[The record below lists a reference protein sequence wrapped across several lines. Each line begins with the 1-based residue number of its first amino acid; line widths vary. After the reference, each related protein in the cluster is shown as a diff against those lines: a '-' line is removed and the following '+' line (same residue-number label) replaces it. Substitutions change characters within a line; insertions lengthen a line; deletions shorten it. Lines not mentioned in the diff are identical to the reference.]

1 VRLVTYLGLV
11 VRRVWSKRGILI
23 GSFLGS
29 TLVIALLVV
38 LPLYEASV
46 QAIDLK
52 FSLAGTIDADVD
64 ITSFTQTNG
73 YTGAGAQQNREIVE
87 ENWQRFVVDWYPTA
101 LERSQTR
108 EFLVIPVDGSVDW
121 LAQAAAWKETIAQ
134 RRLEGAPPEE
144 DPPVPYPRPP
154 PEATQMRILTAPDVE
169 DRLTVVSGTWPGDLT
184 TLPAAGP
191 GAPLPIVLGSDV
203 AAQIQRE
210 VGDVF
215 VLRPFFGFPEVF
227 ELVEVAAIVEPVD
240 PTDKFWGVDDP
251 GRMAYLSQATFDA
264 YLSPIVVN
272 PNDDPWARS
281 SRGYTDT
288 TVTQRWF
295 LEFDRESLELD
306 QRQAVINGIVNYN
319 AGVSQASNG
328 VIASNSFLPLLL
340 AEFQTRS
347 TVIGAPIN
355 AMLALV
361 VGGALYFLIYTAA
374 LTLEREGPEI
384 ALLRTRGASSSQTV
398 GIHLAQS
405 ALIAVVAALL
415 APYVAR
421 LLVSITGR
429 VPPLSM
435 LTGGAALEV
444 SQVRQIEPYL
454 LVGAVL
460 VFLAMGLAILP
471 ISRRSVLELRSLA
484 ARPTKQSVWQRYNL
498 DLFAIA
504 LSLVIMFQLWQRG
517 FINLSG
523 GEATLDP
530 LAVIFPVLLLF
541 TGALVMLRL
550 LPWLLRLAGWFMT
563 KARFMSMSL
572 PGWHLGRNPV
582 PYGRLALLVW
592 LTTGLGAFALTYAN
606 TLEQSF
612 ADRAAFAAGA
622 DVRVIDDNAGWL
634 VVPEEDQGARVVRTD
649 GAPRRIARRA
659 EALAIRPDEFSEV
672 VTWRSDFGADNPA
685 DVFGA
690 LRPDGSSPA
699 LGVGLPPDATAISV
713 DGVVVPRSAAEE
725 AALGERADDQ
735 SLRLMVKVFDAE
747 GQVWTMQA
755 DTDFVDTGWGRVVVD
770 LTEGL
775 NTSYPQPPVAPL
787 TLHTMWLERSDQ
799 TDGNIIND
807 ETLLFSDV
815 VAITPGGTVSLDT
828 ALDELSPI
836 NGMTLRRDIPGDRAA
851 TIYYSELPPEMA
863 PPSAAELAASPLL
876 RPGTV
881 SLVSLAG
888 PRTRVNPLVPQLRR
902 IPDDILV
909 LLDAEA
915 AGIAG
920 LEVGESSSYSIGS
933 EIIPGVMAGFVGE
946 VPTMNDRTKEG
957 NMIVD
962 FDALN
967 AWVNGPATWSFETN
981 LARIEGPDEL
991 WVATENPDAAIRR
1004 ITAQLDDEPE
1014 QIVTLTGAAAEFSS
1028 RPVQVGLVAILFVGA
1043 AVSVV
1048 LALAGVTGYVLLAV
1062 ERRAREMGVLRALG
1076 FQRREVAGTFA
1087 VEQMAVIGLGAAI
1100 GVAGGIILTWIMIPC
1115 LQLGETATEIE
1126 PAVGLS
1132 VDWSTR
1138 WLFVAAVALMLIA
1151 SVVWATRRVSARRM
1165 SEVLREV
1172 ER

>member
-1 VRLVTYLGLV
+1 
-11 VRRVWSKRGILI
+11 
-23 GSFLGS
+23 
-29 TLVIALLVV
+29 
-38 LPLYEASV
+38 
-46 QAIDLK
+46 
-52 FSLAGTIDADVD
+52 
-64 ITSFTQTNG
+64 
-73 YTGAGAQQNREIVE
+73 
-87 ENWQRFVVDWYPTA
+87 
-101 LERSQTR
+101 
-108 EFLVIPVDGSVDW
+108 
-121 LAQAAAWKETIAQ
+121 
-134 RRLEGAPPEE
+134 
-144 DPPVPYPRPP
+144 
-154 PEATQMRILTAPDVE
+154 
-169 DRLTVVSGTWPGDLT
+169 
-184 TLPAAGP
+184 
-191 GAPLPIVLGSDV
+191 
-203 AAQIQRE
+203 
-210 VGDVF
+210 
-215 VLRPFFGFPEVF
+215 
-227 ELVEVAAIVEPVD
+227 
-240 PTDKFWGVDDP
+240 
-251 GRMAYLSQATFDA
+251 
-264 YLSPIVVN
+264 
-272 PNDDPWARS
+272 
-281 SRGYTDT
+281 
-288 TVTQRWF
+288 
-295 LEFDRESLELD
+295 
-306 QRQAVINGIVNYN
+306 
-319 AGVSQASNG
+319 
-328 VIASNSFLPLLL
+328 
-340 AEFQTRS
+340 
-347 TVIGAPIN
+347 
-355 AMLALV
+355 
-361 VGGALYFLIYTAA
+361 
-374 LTLEREGPEI
+374 
-384 ALLRTRGASSSQTV
+384 
-398 GIHLAQS
+398 
-405 ALIAVVAALL
+405 
-415 APYVAR
+415 
-421 LLVSITGR
+421 
-429 VPPLSM
+429 
-435 LTGGAALEV
+435 
-444 SQVRQIEPYL
+444 
-454 LVGAVL
+454 
-460 VFLAMGLAILP
+460 
-471 ISRRSVLELRSLA
+471 
-484 ARPTKQSVWQRYNL
+484 
-498 DLFAIA
+498 
-504 LSLVIMFQLWQRG
+504 
-517 FINLSG
+517 
-523 GEATLDP
+523 
-530 LAVIFPVLLLF
+530 
-541 TGALVMLRL
+541 
-550 LPWLLRLAGWFMT
+550 
-563 KARFMSMSL
+563 
-572 PGWHLGRNPV
+572 
-582 PYGRLALLVW
+582 
-592 LTTGLGAFALTYAN
+592 
-606 TLEQSF
+606 
-612 ADRAAFAAGA
+612 
-622 DVRVIDDNAGWL
+622 
-634 VVPEEDQGARVVRTD
+634 
-649 GAPRRIARRA
+649 
-659 EALAIRPDEFSEV
+659 
-672 VTWRSDFGADNPA
+672 
-685 DVFGA
+685 
-690 LRPDGSSPA
+690 
-699 LGVGLPPDATAISV
+699 
-713 DGVVVPRSAAEE
+713 
-725 AALGERADDQ
+725 LGERADDQ

-747 GQVWTMQA
+747 GQVLTMKA

-1014 QIVTLTGAAAEFSS
+1014 EIVTLTGAAAEFSS

-1087 VEQMAVIGLGAAI
+1087 VEQMAVIGLGAAV
-1100 GVAGGIILTWIMIPC
+1100 GVAGGIILTWIMIPF

-1126 PAVGLS
+1126 PPVVLS
-1132 VDWSTR
+1132 VDWSTL
-1138 WLFVAAVALMLIA
+1138 WLYVAAVALMLIA

>member
-87 ENWQRFVVDWYPTA
+87 ENWQRFVVNWYPTA

-454 LVGAVL
+454 FIGAVL

-690 LRPDGSSPA
+690 LRPDGSPPA
-699 LGVGLPPDATAISV
+699 LGVGLPPDATASSV

-799 TDGNIIND
+799 TDGNIISD

-828 ALDELSPI
+828 ALAELSPI

-1087 VEQMAVIGLGAAI
+1087 VEQMAVIGLGAAV
-1100 GVAGGIILTWIMIPC
+1100 GVAGGIILTWIMIPF

-1126 PAVGLS
+1126 PAVVLS
-1132 VDWSTR
+1132 VDWSTL
-1138 WLFVAAVALMLIA
+1138 WLYVAAVALMLIA